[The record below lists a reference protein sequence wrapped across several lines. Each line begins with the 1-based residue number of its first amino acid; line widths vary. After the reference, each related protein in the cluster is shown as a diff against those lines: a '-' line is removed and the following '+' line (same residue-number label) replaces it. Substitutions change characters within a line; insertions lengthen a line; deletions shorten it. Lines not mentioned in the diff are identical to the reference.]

1 MPRLSSPLASM
12 ILLLPGSSCLL
23 LMTHYHLSG
32 SPECRPVRP
41 LPGWSPPTPSSAT
54 ILPTSLPGPVPSSD
68 LSCTPDAYFQ
78 LLADSSPPECVAHP
92 TDSDSTH
99 RTLKKPAPPCSLLLS
114 SPSAQALRTPPSEGA
129 SICYFLSVL
138 LGSLPLETLISCPD
152 TRSGF

>member
-1 MPRLSSPLASM
+1 MLTPLPGLPRPPQPPAICLLPLLLRRNAAFKGLSDGPSPASSVLRERPALGRPAAMPRLSSPLASM

-32 SPECRPVRP
+32 SPECHPVRP

-92 TDSDSTH
+92 RIQIQLTEH
-99 RTLKKPAPPCSLLLS
+99 
-114 SPSAQALRTPPSEGA
+114 
-129 SICYFLSVL
+129 
-138 LGSLPLETLISCPD
+138 
-152 TRSGF
+152 